1 MNYLIFLGCLIF
13 TSPFQSCKPLSTQSS
28 DNTTENSDSTRVII
42 SNRDSINL
50 AIARSNGLEIM
61 RDAGVPGTVI
71 IEIFVN
77 SQGQYIRSQVMK
89 SPHPIATQAILDFV
103 PLMRFE
109 IDQGQDYQQDSEFCV
124 EFRFKYTTP

>member
-1 MNYLIFLGCLIF
+1 MNYLILLGCLIF
-13 TSPFQSCKPLSTQSS
+13 TSPFQSCKSLSTQSS
-28 DNTTENSDSTRVII
+28 SNPTENGDSTRVII

-50 AIARSNGLEIM
+50 AIAKSKGLEIM
-61 RDAGVPGTVI
+61 RDAGVPGTVL

-77 SQGQYIRSQVMK
+77 SQGQYTRDQVME

-103 PLMRFE
+103 PFMRFE
-109 IDQGQDYQQDSEFCV
+109 IERGQDYQQDSEYSV